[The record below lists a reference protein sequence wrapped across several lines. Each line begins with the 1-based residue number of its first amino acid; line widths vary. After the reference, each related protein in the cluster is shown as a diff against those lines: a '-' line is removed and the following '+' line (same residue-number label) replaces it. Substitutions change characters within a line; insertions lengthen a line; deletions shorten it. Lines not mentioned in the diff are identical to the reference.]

1 MVNENQ
7 LLEQKKLREKNL
19 DRIEVLEKVKGLL
32 LLPNTEFATTEMVA
46 NYFEVG
52 IECINSCI
60 KDNREELESNGY
72 KVFKGSEIA
81 NSHVMSF
88 ENFTKNRANY
98 KFILDD
104 ENELSVGGRG
114 VALFSKRAILNVAM
128 LLRDSNIAKDIRS
141 RLLDIAHDAEE
152 EKGNIV
158 TIVEEI
164 DEETKLYQEL
174 GLAIGTGDMNKV
186 VEVQTKITALKNKRI
201 NELEEE
207 NKNLRIFVSD
217 SEIFT
222 KKQLANKLDTSPQT
236 MAKILKELNI
246 YTKTSLL
253 SESFKSKYPTIK
265 LIQETVN
272 NYKDKYGNQ
281 RCKSDW
287 QYTKEGAYEVINYLI
302 KKGRVIETKNGQFK
316 IVK

>member
-7 LLEQKKLREKNL
+7 LLEQKELREKNL

-46 NYFEVG
+46 NYFNDVKFKTLE
-52 IECINSCI
+52 SCI
-60 KDNREELESNGY
+60 TYNKQELEENGY
-72 KVFKGSEIA
+72 KVYTKDNLLTLNFKVKTKRGGFNIIDDNGNILGSGSNKGIA
-81 NSHVMSF
+81 L
-88 ENFTKNRANY
+88 FTKRT
-98 KFILDD
+98 
-104 ENELSVGGRG
+104 
-114 VALFSKRAILNVAM
+114 ILNIAM
-128 LLRDSNIAKDIRS
+128 LLSEGDIAKEIRR

-152 EKGNIV
+152 GKGDIN

-186 VEVQTKITALKNKRI
+186 IEVQTKITALKNKRI
-201 NELEEE
+201 TELEEE

-222 KKQLANKLDTSPQT
+222 KTQLANKLDTSPQT
-236 MAKILKELNI
+236 LAKILKELNV

-253 SESFKSKYPTIK
+253 SESFKSKYPNIK

-272 NYKDKYGNQ
+272 TYKDKCGNE
-281 RCKSDW
+281 RYKSDW
-287 QYTKEGAYEVINYLI
+287 QYTKEGAYEVIKYLLE
-302 KKGRVIETKNGQFK
+302 KGRVIETENGQFK